1 MEKKEFPWTTPKN
14 IPIYA
19 CEWSPIPP
27 AKAVIVLVHGI
38 GEHIGRYE
46 HVAQFF
52 NQNHIA
58 FIGADL
64 IGHGKSGGQR
74 GHVDSY
80 DDFMILINW
89 MIAEAENRYSGL
101 PVILYGH
108 SMGGNLVLYYGLTQD
123 SNVKGIIAT
132 SPGLEVA
139 KVAPLT
145 QFLGKLM
152 YSVFPRFSVNN
163 SLDVTGL
170 SPDQNVVTTYQNDPL
185 VHPKVSARL
194 GLDIMKNGLWIR
206 ENAAKITKPLFIA
219 HGDND
224 RLASISGTRDF
235 VQRAKGDLTYREF
248 PGGYHELHNS
258 PEQTILFDEI
268 LKWVDS
274 KILAGAERP
283 S

>member
-1 MEKKEFPWTTPKN
+1 
-14 IPIYA
+14 
-19 CEWSPIPP
+19 
-27 AKAVIVLVHGI
+27 
-38 GEHIGRYE
+38 
-46 HVAQFF
+46 
-52 NQNHIA
+52 
-58 FIGADL
+58 
-64 IGHGKSGGQR
+64 
-74 GHVDSY
+74 
-80 DDFMILINW
+80 
-89 MIAEAENRYSGL
+89 
-101 PVILYGH
+101 
-108 SMGGNLVLYYGLTQD
+108 MGGNLVLYHGLTQD
-123 SNVKGIIAT
+123 STVKGVIAT

-139 KVAPLT
+139 KVPPVT

-170 SPDQNVVTTYQNDPL
+170 SPDPNVVTAYQNDPL

-224 RLASISGTRDF
+224 RLASITGTRDF
-235 VQRAKGDLTYREF
+235 VQRTKGDITYMEF

-258 PEQTILFDEI
+258 PEQTILFAEI
-268 LKWVDS
+268 LKWIDA
-274 KILAGAERP
+274 KILAGAESP